1 MFRSFIIKRKH
12 GGSMS
17 YKLSLVAASCLVLA
31 SAVFASHVQRA
42 LTRNEGEVRTLISQ
56 WVDAFE
62 KRDYKRLAALE
73 TPDVAVVDRFGE
85 LHLPSGR
92 HENEELWEDTF
103 EVVAK
108 STIRPAVTVNRIR
121 FLRPDVAVVHLT
133 WQFSEG
139 ILLADGARIPPFA
152 QVDTFIVTKS
162 QSVWL
167 VAAHNMQEHQ
177 Q

>member
-1 MFRSFIIKRKH
+1 LSRSVTWLVKH
-12 GGSMS
+12 
-17 YKLSLVAASCLVLA
+17 AARLP
-31 SAVFASHVQRA
+31 AVFANHVQRA
-42 LTRNEGEVRTLISQ
+42 LTRSEGEVRTLISQ

-108 STIRPAVTVNRIR
+108 PAGV
-121 FLRPDVAVVHLT
+121 
-133 WQFSEG
+133 G
-139 ILLADGARIPPFA
+139 GA
-152 QVDTFIVTKS
+152 
-162 QSVWL
+162 
-167 VAAHNMQEHQ
+167 
-177 Q
+177 

>member
-1 MFRSFIIKRKH
+1 MFRSFIIRRKH
-12 GGSMS
+12 GGSMG
-17 YKLSLVAASCLVLA
+17 YKLSSLGISGLVLA
-31 SAVFASHVQRA
+31 STVFASHVQRA
-42 LTRNEGEVRTLISQ
+42 LTRSDGDVRTLISQ
-56 WVDAFE
+56 WVDSFE
-62 KRDYKRLAALE
+62 SRDYKRLAALE

-92 HENEELWEDTF
+92 HKNEELWEDTF
-103 EVVAK
+103 EVFAK
-108 STIRPAVTVNRIR
+108 NTIGPAVTVDRIR

-139 ILLADGARIPPFA
+139 ISLADGARIPPFA

-167 VAAHNMQEHQ
+167 VAAHNMQEHGQ
-177 Q
+177 

>member
-1 MFRSFIIKRKH
+1 MFHSSIRLKY
-12 GGSMS
+12 GGSMRR
-17 YKLSLVAASCLVLA
+17 KLSLLGVSGLVLA
-31 SAVFASHVQRA
+31 SALFASDVQRA
-42 LTRNEGEVRTLISQ
+42 SNKNEGEVRNLISQ

-108 STIRPAVTVNRIR
+108 STIRPAVTVDRIR

-152 QVDTFIVTKS
+152 QLDTFIVTKS

-167 VAAHNMQEHQ
+167 VAAHNMQENKQ
-177 Q
+177 

>member
-1 MFRSFIIKRKH
+1 MLRSFIIRRKR
-12 GGSMS
+12 GGSMG
-17 YKLSLVAASCLVLA
+17 YMLSSVGISGLVLA

-42 LTRNEGEVRTLISQ
+42 LTRSEGEVRTLISQ

-62 KRDYKRLAALE
+62 SRDYKRLAALE

-108 STIRPAVTVNRIR
+108 STIRPTVSVDRIR
-121 FLRPDVAVVHLT
+121 FLRPDLAVVHLT

-139 ILLADGARIPPFA
+139 ILLADGAHIPPFA

-162 QSVWL
+162 QSVWR
-167 VAAHNMQEHQ
+167 VAAHNMQERLQ
-177 Q
+177 